1 MSLAGPSHSLP
12 PAAVAAVAAVAAEVV
27 AMVVVEA
34 AIAELATWTIEHGL

>member
-12 PAAVAAVAAVAAEVV
+12 PAAVAAVAAEVV